1 MPYMTV
7 EVDVDLDQFDD
18 EDIIEEYHAR
28 GLGDDD
34 PQATALTMDELETLT
49 KIWLHDREG
58 RKEEAY
64 ALMREYV
71 LAKLN
76 KVV

>member
-1 MPYMTV
+1 MPYIH
-7 EVDVDLDQFDD
+7 VDVDMEEFTDD
-18 EDIIEEYHAR
+18 EVREEYESR
-28 GLGDDD
+28 NLGGREVG
-34 PQATALTMDELETLT
+34 DEMLNR
-49 KIWLHDREG
+49 IWIADREG

-71 LAKLN
+71 LDKLN

>member
-1 MPYMTV
+1 MGYKTITTEV
-7 EVDVDLDQFDD
+7 EVDVDLSDFDTEDLVEELEGRGTQGLTFDD
-18 EDIIEEYHAR
+18 
-28 GLGDDD
+28 
-34 PQATALTMDELETLT
+34 TETLT

-64 ALMREYV
+64 ELMRWYV
-71 LAKLN
+71 LEKLG

>member
-1 MPYMTV
+1 MAYIT
-7 EVDVDLDQFDD
+7 VDLDQFDD
-18 EDIIEEYHAR
+18 DDIREEYHAR

-34 PQATALTMDELETLT
+34 PQASTGTLDEHEVLT

-58 RKEEAY
+58 RKDRAY
-64 ALMREYV
+64 TLMREYV
-71 LAKLN
+71 LNKLN

>member
-1 MPYMTV
+1 MVWITT
-7 EVDVDLDQFDD
+7 EVDVDLDCFDD
-18 EDIIEEYHAR
+18 DQIRDEYESR
-28 GLGDDD
+28 DLGNTAGWDDHE
-34 PQATALTMDELETLT
+34 MLT
-49 KIWLHDREG
+49 KIWIHDREG

-71 LAKLN
+71 LEKLN

>member
-1 MPYMTV
+1 MPYIT
-7 EVDVDLDQFDD
+7 VDLDQFDD

-34 PQATALTMDELETLT
+34 PQAQVGTLDDREVLT

-64 ALMREYV
+64 ALMREFV
-71 LAKLN
+71 LNKLN

>member
-1 MPYMTV
+1 MAYYQIEV
-7 EVDVDLDQFDD
+7 ELDQFTD
-18 EDIIEEYHAR
+18 EDIREEYESR
-28 GLGDDD
+28 DLGNTAGWDDHE
-34 PQATALTMDELETLT
+34 MLT
-49 KIWLHDREG
+49 KIWIHDREG

-71 LAKLN
+71 YEKVN

>member
-1 MPYMTV
+1 MAYIT
-7 EVDVDLDQFDD
+7 VDLDQFDD
-18 EDIIEEYHAR
+18 EDIREEYHAR

-34 PQATALTMDELETLT
+34 PQAGASLDDTEVLT

-58 RKEEAY
+58 RKEQAY
-64 ALMREYV
+64 DLMREYV
-71 LAKLN
+71 LNKLN

>member
-1 MPYMTV
+1 MVWITTD
-7 EVDVDLDQFDD
+7 VDVDLDCFDD
-18 EDIIEEYHAR
+18 EDIREEYNNR
-28 GLGDDD
+28 NLGSELSE
-34 PQATALTMDELETLT
+34 TAEAELLT
-49 KIWLHDREG
+49 KIWIHDREG

-71 LAKLN
+71 LEKLN

>member
-1 MPYMTV
+1 MPYIH
-7 EVDVDLDQFDD
+7 VDVDLEEFNDD
-18 EDIIEEYHAR
+18 EIVAEYESR
-28 GLGDDD
+28 NLGDASGWDD
-34 PQATALTMDELETLT
+34 QEMLT
-49 KIWLHDREG
+49 KVWVHDREG

-71 LAKLN
+71 LNKLN

>member
-1 MPYMTV
+1 MPYIH
-7 EVDVDLDQFDD
+7 VDVDLEDFDD
-18 EDIIEEYHAR
+18 DEIAAEYESR
-28 GLGDDD
+28 NLGDASGWDD
-34 PQATALTMDELETLT
+34 QEMLT
-49 KIWLHDREG
+49 KIWIHDREG

-71 LAKLN
+71 LNKLN

>member
-1 MPYMTV
+1 MAYIT
-7 EVDVDLDQFDD
+7 VDLDQFDD
-18 EDIIEEYHAR
+18 EDIRDEYHAR

-34 PQATALTMDELETLT
+34 PQASTGTLDDREVLT

-71 LAKLN
+71 LNKLN

>member
-1 MPYMTV
+1 MMPYIH
-7 EVDVDLDQFDD
+7 VDVDLEEFNDD
-18 EDIIEEYHAR
+18 EIVAEYESR
-28 GLGDDD
+28 NLGDASGWDD
-34 PQATALTMDELETLT
+34 QEMLT
-49 KIWLHDREG
+49 KVWVHDREG

-71 LAKLN
+71 LNKLN